1 MTYGKL
7 PALALVLF
15 FLTVSG
21 CKSPSSLSAKAL
33 GCRTAE
39 LDMLDSEF
47 SRSGST
53 TTWCARCGGQTHIC
67 VTNPNRSRIECREVP
82 AGPPCE

>member
-7 PALALVLF
+7 SVLCLVL
-15 FLTVSG
+15 LLSVSG
-21 CKSPSSLSAKAL
+21 CKSPSSVSAKAL

-39 LDMLDSEF
+39 LDILDSEF

-53 TTWCARCGGQTHIC
+53 TTWCASCAGRTNIC
-67 VTNPNRSRIECREVP
+67 VTNPDRNRVECREVP